1 MAASFGRR
9 NNHAFRPPPLLP
21 LVLCPDAGGH
31 LAVLIADMKLIQRE
45 INKPVKS
52 DQKMTFVESIKTC
65 FSKYADF
72 NGRASR
78 SEFWW
83 WVLFVFLVSAATSV
97 IGNVVSGLF
106 SLGVL
111 LPNIAVAARR
121 LHDTDRSGW
130 LQLVAL
136 IPLIGWILMIYWCV
150 QEGKDPNRFG
160 PSSSTQADMGK

>member
-1 MAASFGRR
+1 
-9 NNHAFRPPPLLP
+9 
-21 LVLCPDAGGH
+21 
-31 LAVLIADMKLIQRE
+31 
-45 INKPVKS
+45 
-52 DQKMTFVESIKTC
+52 MTFVESIKTC
-65 FSKYADF
+65 FSKYADLD
-72 NGRASR
+72 GRASR

-97 IGNVVSGLF
+97 VSNIVSGLF

-160 PSSSTQADMGK
+160 PSRSTSAPGS